1 MGATA
6 YETGDLDVFVEA
18 LVKDFEGMQA
28 VDGLS
33 RDAIVSVLDG
43 LGVPNNLRGDY
54 RKSQIVKVAVR
65 LTAEFEI
72 VKEFEVEIDGDMD
85 SDTIANAV
93 DDLYIDADEIIRDEV
108 WDADLVNSDYSVED
122 WTNNLEDSLV

>member
-43 LGVPNNLRGDY
+43 LGVPSSLRGDY
-54 RKSQIVKVAVR
+54 QKTQIVKVAVR
-65 LTAEFEI
+65 LTAEFEM
-72 VKEFEVEIDGDMD
+72 VKEFEVEIEGDLN
-85 SDTIANAV
+85 SDAIAEAV
-93 DDLYIDADEIIRDEV
+93 DNLYIDADEIIRDEV
-108 WDADLVNSDYSVED
+108 WDADLVNTDYGVED